1 MGDIVSCH
9 VVPVHLQI
17 LVGTG
22 GAALDVQNHLF
33 DVVDK
38 DVVVENSFHCRC
50 RTTAARSNE
59 EAADVVGH
67 IVVVE
72 EDVTG
77 VLNIQ
82 KDSRLA
88 GREVSVKILAVAS
101 ELISCHCYDWIHL
114 ASAGIFHCAPPVV
127 FDDRET

>member
-22 GAALDVQNHLF
+22 GATLNMQNHLL
-33 DVVDK
+33 DIVDK
-38 DVVVENSFHCRC
+38 DIVVEDPFHCRS
-50 RTTAARSNE
+50 RPTAARSNE
-59 EAADVVGH
+59 EAADVLGH
-67 IVVVE
+67 VIVVE
-72 EDVTG
+72 EDVTS